1 MLGVGWSPGTNAPG
15 FLAHVLSLLAVA
27 SPSRRCCCA
36 ALAPTIAAVAVTL
49 PSRRRSAIAVAS
61 SLRFR
66 RRSPRVRALCS
77 PVLPRRPCRLPL
89 ASRPCR
95 QSRRSRRCCPGGRSR
110 AYAPCAV
117 LVSLLGRPWL
127 RTPLSVIVGIVVG
140 ASVGVLVA
148 GGGGDVIILG
158 SSVIDALLTPV
169 RRVAFVA
176 RVRIAADAAAAR
188 PDGRSRR
195 ICLSLVCRAA
205 IVARARRPANGRLRA
220 SRPECGMGSISH
232 FSSRW
237 PKQSQY
243 SDSSPPRAHM
253 ASS

>member
-1 MLGVGWSPGTNAPG
+1 MLALPSRHLGRGAEALMLGVGWSPGTNAPG
-15 FLAHVLSLLAVA
+15 FLMHVLSLLAVA

-110 AYAPCAV
+110 AYAPRAV

-148 GGGGDVIILG
+148 GGGGCHH
-158 SSVIDALLTPV
+158 P
-169 RRVAFVA
+169 RV
-176 RVRIAADAAAAR
+176 
-188 PDGRSRR
+188 GRHQCVVDSCASG
-195 ICLSLVCRAA
+195 CLC
-205 IVARARRPANGRLRA
+205 
-220 SRPECGMGSISH
+220 CT
-232 FSSRW
+232 
-237 PKQSQY
+237 
-243 SDSSPPRAHM
+243 RAHCGGCRRR
-253 ASS
+253 AP